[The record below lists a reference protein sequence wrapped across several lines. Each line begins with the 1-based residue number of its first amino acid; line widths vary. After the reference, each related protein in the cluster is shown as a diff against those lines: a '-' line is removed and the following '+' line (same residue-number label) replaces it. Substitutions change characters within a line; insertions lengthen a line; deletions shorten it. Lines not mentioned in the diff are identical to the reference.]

1 MVFSGRSHSID
12 ADLSR
17 LSEAREFAVDA
28 AADFGLD
35 EFAVYRVKLAVSEA
49 VANAIQHGSSSS
61 RDPVEIAVI
70 EESGAL
76 VMYVRDSG
84 RFVPRV
90 GQRGELPER
99 GRGLEFM
106 GQLMDEMD
114 VRPGADGTEVRLSLR
129 P

>member
-12 ADLSR
+12 ADLSQ

-35 EFAVYRVKLAVSEA
+35 EFARYRVKLAISEA
-49 VANAIQHGSSSS
+49 VANAIQHGSSSPS
-61 RDPVEIAVI
+61 DPVEIAVE

-76 VMYVRDSG
+76 VLYVRDRG

-90 GQRGELPER
+90 GERGELPER

-114 VRPGADGTEVRLSLR
+114 VRPGARGTEVRLTVRS
-129 P
+129 

>member
-1 MVFSGRSHSID
+1 MVFAGRSHSID
-12 ADLSR
+12 ADLSH

-35 EFAVYRVKLAVSEA
+35 EFAVYRVKLAISEA
-49 VANAIQHGSSSS
+49 VANAIQHGSSSPD
-61 RDPVEIAVI
+61 DPVEIVVV

-76 VMYVRDSG
+76 VLYVRDSG

-90 GQRGELPER
+90 GERGELPER

-114 VRPGADGTEVRLSLR
+114 VRPGPTGTEVRLSLR

>member
-1 MVFSGRSHSID
+1 MVFAARSHSID
-12 ADLSR
+12 ADLSH

-35 EFAVYRVKLAVSEA
+35 EFAVYRVKLAISEA
-49 VANAIQHGSSSS
+49 VANAIQHGSTSPD
-61 RDPVEIAVI
+61 DPVEIVVM

-76 VMYVRDSG
+76 ALYVRDSG

-90 GQRGELPER
+90 GERGELPER

-106 GQLMDEMD
+106 GQLMDEID
-114 VRPGADGTEVRLSLR
+114 VRAGATGTEVRLSLR